1 MIKFFNT
8 LTRKKENF
16 RPIKK
21 KAVQIYSCGP
31 TVYDR
36 QHIGNLRSA
45 VIWDILRR
53 TLEFNGLKVQQVVN
67 ITDFG
72 HLTSDADSGEDKMTK
87 GLKKEGL
94 ALTLE
99 NMKKLGEKYAKFY
112 LDDRKK
118 LNTLSP
124 FKFPFASDHISEDI
138 DFIKKLGKKGYVYI
152 LDDGVYF
159 ETEKFLAYGKLG
171 GLSEIQET
179 RIGEN
184 QKKKNPRDFVLWKMN
199 EKIGWDSPWGKGFPG
214 WHIECSVMS
223 EKYLGKTFDIHTGGI
238 EHIPIHHNN
247 EIAQSESVNGKKM
260 ANFWMHN
267 EHLIMPEGKMA
278 KSLGNTITLTEIE
291 EKGFDP
297 LAFRYWL
304 LGAHYRSPISF
315 SWDALEASQTAFEKI
330 KNQIQEIKSKGKM
343 SDRHLKKFKEAVND
357 DLNTPK
363 ALAILWEVLKDES
376 LTPQDKK
383 KTVLEMDKVFG
394 LGLATLKKESITI
407 PSEVKSLV
415 EQREKARREKN
426 WGEADRLRSEIEKK
440 GFEIKDTNKGP
451 VIKNC

>member
-16 RPIKK
+16 RPIKTK
-21 KAVQIYSCGP
+21 SVKIYSCGP

-53 TLEFNGLKVQQVVN
+53 TLEFNGLKVRQVVN

-124 FKFPFASDHISEDI
+124 FKFPFASEHISEDI
-138 DFIKKLGKKGYVYI
+138 EFIKKLEKKGCVYI

-159 ETEKFLAYGKLG
+159 ETEKFPAYGKLG

-179 RIGEN
+179 RIGGN

-330 KNQIQEIKSKGKM
+330 KNQIQEIKGKGKM